1 MKLSAI
7 FQSRQL
13 HLQFT
18 NIMNSHCLS
27 ASAYRKSA
35 CGFTLIELLVV
46 IAIIAILAGLLLPT
60 LSGAKEKAKR
70 TACVSNL
77 RQLSLASIIY
87 AGDNQDRLF
96 DGVRDAKDS
105 FVMNISS
112 NMYEEITRQYGN
124 QVVDCP
130 NLHPVNYPGI
140 TISNSNYEPGYGYY
154 PGYNYMGG
162 KPNMPTASGWE
173 SPIKSTDRPR
183 NPPGVNPVNQLVL
196 FSDMN
201 NWCPGFF
208 TIAPHGKA
216 GPIRRDGTWWIR
228 PYAGSSMA
236 AGGVGGNVCYLDGS
250 VQWKRLQQM
259 YRAYWLLS
267 WDGFYRGAW

>member
-1 MKLSAI
+1 MKRPVILESSSQQRRSSDMI
-7 FQSRQL
+7 KL
-13 HLQFT
+13 HCVSTSTLRERG
-18 NIMNSHCLS
+18 H
-27 ASAYRKSA
+27 
-35 CGFTLIELLVV
+35 GFTLIELLVV

-60 LSGAKEKAKR
+60 LAGAKEKGKR
-70 TACVSNL
+70 AACASNL
-77 RQLSLASIIY
+77 RQLALASVIY

-96 DGVRDAKDS
+96 DGVRDAGDS
-105 FVMNISS
+105 FVMNVSS
-112 NMYEEITRQYGN
+112 YMYEEVTRQYGKL
-124 QVVDCP
+124 VMDCP

-140 TISNSNYEPGYGYY
+140 TITNSNFEPGYGYY

-162 KPNMPTASGWE
+162 KPNMPAGSGWE

-183 NPPGVNPVNQLVL
+183 NLPGVVSVNQLVL

-201 NWCPGFF
+201 NWCPGYF

-216 GPIRRDGTWWIR
+216 GPIKREGTWWIR
-228 PYAGSSMA
+228 PYVGSSMT
-236 AGGVGGNVCYLDGS
+236 AGGAGGNVCYLDGS
-250 VQWKRLQQM
+250 VQWKKLQQM